1 MPPSRTGRKKS
12 QVALWAF
19 HFHQRGPS
27 RRPNRKH
34 DKSPLEMPLTQGGL
48 TPKSDEGPEETLVQI
63 STDLPSAVC
72 PAPAV
77 CGIDLHLLS
86 SWDEFFP

>member
-1 MPPSRTGRKKS
+1 
-12 QVALWAF
+12 
-19 HFHQRGPS
+19 
-27 RRPNRKH
+27 
-34 DKSPLEMPLTQGGL
+34 MPLTQGGL